1 MVGNKKNIIHIGAL
15 LFVLNG
21 ILYVI
26 GEFIAALGTG
36 FPLGKYIQSTL
47 LVH

>member
-1 MVGNKKNIIHIGAL
+1 MDNKKNIIHVGAL
-15 LFVLNG
+15 LFILNG
-21 ILYVI
+21 ITYVV